1 MRPRLLTGLK
11 LRLLNDP
18 DPVHRQSLAHGLNIS
33 RFLKTPV
40 FVFPGALSG
49 ELVRNCFLCGS
60 VLGWPGAGPG
70 TPGTAHQ
77 EPGPESPQQHERSVG
92 RSVAEAGQAP
102 PPGGLTTLGR
112 APRLSFGLRR
122 EEQNWDVPA
131 GDEMRS

>member
-49 ELVRNCFLCGS
+49 ELVWNCFLCGS
-60 VLGWPGAGPG
+60 VLVWPGAGPG

-92 RSVAEAGQAP
+92 RRGR
-102 PPGGLTTLGR
+102 PGSASGRFDHLGR